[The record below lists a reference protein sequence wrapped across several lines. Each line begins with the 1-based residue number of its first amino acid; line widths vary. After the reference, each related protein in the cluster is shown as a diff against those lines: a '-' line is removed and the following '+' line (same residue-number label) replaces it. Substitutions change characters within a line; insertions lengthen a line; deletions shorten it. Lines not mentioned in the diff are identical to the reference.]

1 MSQASSIAAFT
12 ETTAQSSAARSEAG
26 SATATAV
33 AEPPE
38 EAPSPSEISVE
49 ALRPGLIDL
58 LSNRGQDTAAD
69 LLARGEWRLEGNQ
82 LSLRLPISEKLIDM
96 TVSVDIKRLLIQEAS
111 RLCGRTIKLN
121 LAGGST
127 AQSAPVERPRVANGN
142 GAGGAR
148 ERAAEDP
155 IVRRMQE
162 KFGAE
167 VRTVVDLRQKK

>member
-1 MSQASSIAAFT
+1 
-12 ETTAQSSAARSEAG
+12 
-26 SATATAV
+26 V

-38 EAPSPSEISVE
+38 TVPSLSEVSLETLRSALIS
-49 ALRPGLIDL
+49 L
-58 LSNRGQDTAAD
+58 LSNRGQETAAD
-69 LLARGEWRLEGNQ
+69 LLARGEWKLEGNQ
-82 LSLRLPISEKLIDM
+82 LGLRLPLSEKLIDM
-96 TVSVDIKRLLIQEAS
+96 TVSAEIKRLLIQEAS

-121 LAGGST
+121 LAGGGT
-127 AQSAPVERPRVANGN
+127 AQAASVERPRVANGN
-142 GAGGAR
+142 GTGGAR